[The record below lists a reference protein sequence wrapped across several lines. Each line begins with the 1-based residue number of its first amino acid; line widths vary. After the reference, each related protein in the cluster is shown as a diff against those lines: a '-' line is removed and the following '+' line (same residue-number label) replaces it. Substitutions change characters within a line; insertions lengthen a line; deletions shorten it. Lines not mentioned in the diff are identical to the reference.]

1 MSKSMSQ
8 FVLSSEDKKQIVL
21 YELIRRP
28 LHLKHAFSR
37 YGRRLDNLF
46 KELYLNVT
54 NNQLVVAEK

>member
-1 MSKSMSQ
+1 MSQ

-46 KELYLNVT
+46 KELYLNIT
-54 NNQLVVAEK
+54 SD